1 MSRFIRALVAMV
13 AVVLMVATAQPWA
26 QDKKEA
32 NVTGTRNVIVEGS
45 GAHGDLAATMILK
58 QEGTTVTGSFSA
70 HGNEHGLEGTLDDRA
85 LELAATDMPADVRLV
100 LSATLQ
106 PDGTLSG
113 SLSGPV
119 ADSRWTATRAKDK
132 K

>member
-32 NVTGTRNVIVEGS
+32 NVTGTWNVMVKGS

-58 QEGTTVTGSFSA
+58 AQRERFVILISWNPRRAEGY
-70 HGNEHGLEGTLDDRA
+70 HGGA
-85 LELAATDMPADVRLV
+85 C
-100 LSATLQ
+100 
-106 PDGTLSG
+106 
-113 SLSGPV
+113 
-119 ADSRWTATRAKDK
+119 
-132 K
+132 

>member
-1 MSRFIRALVAMV
+1 MSRFTRALVAMV
-13 AVVLMVATAQPWA
+13 AVGLMVATAQPRG
-26 QDKKEA
+26 QDRKQA
-32 NVTGTRNVIVEGS
+32 NVTGTWDVMVKGS

-70 HGNEHGLEGTLDDRA
+70 HGNEHGLEGTLEAGA

-100 LSATLQ
+100 LSAKLQ
-106 PDGTLSG
+106 SDGTLSG

-132 K
+132 Q